1 MTTKEIAQKWGVSVT
16 WVTILCK
23 KGRIEGAVRD
33 GNRWYIPEDAK
44 KPDDKRS
51 HKDAPARARFRFIDL
66 FAGVGGFHQAMRYL
80 GGECVM
86 AAEINEECRKTY
98 RLNYHTEEREIR
110 GDVTKIDP
118 STIASFDVLCA
129 GFPCQPF
136 SKAGAQKGFED
147 KSRGNLFYTIM
158 DILDAHPEVKFIIL
172 ENVRNLADKT
182 ENWDIITSELM
193 QRNFYITE
201 EPIILSPSDFGI
213 PQIRERVYILGI
225 RKDIR
230 NERILSNGFIHKTDL
245 QLEKHFKKCKMGDAW
260 TVLEDDIDDAYI
272 ISGEQE
278 QMIFA
283 WDEFRIGTGIKVIG
297 FPVWID
303 SFGVGVD
310 DDNEV
315 FQAQGY
321 DDMPSWKQK
330 FLRHNRK
337 LYLDNRAFI
346 DDWIRKYDMLNRIKL
361 YKKFEWNCGTDVTDI
376 HDCLIQ
382 IRQSGIRA
390 KRPTFYPS
398 LVAIVNF
405 SEKSC
410 DLSRFW
416 QSRNMMK
423 FDFSISE
430 KKRLEIKSTLK
441 PSRTHHFKHDQLL
454 SELYDIRIISFML
467 RKSDF
472 GITLEDI
479 IDTIREK
486 YPDNYALLMHIETAI
501 AYADKDMLRGI
512 KYDELYLK
520 DNMRCFDAKDIPH
533 FNEKTPDGV
542 FNAEYDCCL
551 DNSTTVSEDFL
562 INWVREG

>member
-1 MTTKEIAQKWGVSVT
+1 MGWDKVSEKMLLTTKEIAQKWGVSVT

-23 KGRIEGAVRD
+23 RGRIEGALRK
-33 GNRWYIPEDAK
+33 GNRWYIPESAK
-44 KPDDKRS
+44 KPEDRRS
-51 HKDAPARARFRFIDL
+51 HKDAPSKARFRFVDL

-98 RLNYHTEEREIR
+98 RLNYHTEEKEIR

-118 STIASFDVLCA
+118 TTIAPFDVLCA

-136 SKAGAQKGFED
+136 SKAGAQKGFQD
-147 KSRGNLFYTIM
+147 KTRGNLFYTIM
-158 DILDAHPEVKFIIL
+158 SILDVHPEVKFIIL

-230 NERILSNGFIHKTDL
+230 NERILSNGYIHKTDL

-260 TVLEDDIDDAYI
+260 TILEDDVDDAYI
-272 ISGEQE
+272 ISAEQE
-278 QMIFA
+278 QMILA

-297 FPVWID
+297 FPIWID
-303 SFGVGVD
+303 SFGVGID

-315 FQAQGY
+315 FRSQGY
-321 DDMPSWKQK
+321 DDMPLWKQN

-337 LYLDNRAFI
+337 LYLENRAFI
-346 DDWIRKYDMLNRIKL
+346 DNWVRKYDMLNRIKL

-398 LVAIVNF
+398 LVAIVNTPIIWDKNKKHF
-405 SEKSC
+405 RKLTPREAAN
-410 DLSRFW
+410 L
-416 QSRNMMK
+416 QSFHGGFK
-423 FDFSISE
+423 FQGTDATQYKQLGNSVNV
-430 KKRLEIKSTLK
+430 RVLK
-441 PSRTHHFKHDQLL
+441 ILGESLFALANDGWDG
-454 SELYDIRIISFML
+454 EL
-467 RKSDF
+467 
-472 GITLEDI
+472 
-479 IDTIREK
+479 
-486 YPDNYALLMHIETAI
+486 
-501 AYADKDMLRGI
+501 
-512 KYDELYLK
+512 
-520 DNMRCFDAKDIPH
+520 
-533 FNEKTPDGV
+533 DG
-542 FNAEYDCCL
+542 
-551 DNSTTVSEDFL
+551 
-562 INWVREG
+562 

>member
-1 MTTKEIAQKWGVSVT
+1 MLLTTKEIALKWGVSVT
-16 WVTILCK
+16 WVTALCK
-23 KGRIEGAVRD
+23 KGRIEGAIRE

-44 KPDDKRS
+44 KPEDKRS
-51 HKDAPARARFRFIDL
+51 CKDAPAKVRFRFIDL

-86 AAEINEECRKTY
+86 AAEINEECKKTY
-98 RLNYHTEEREIR
+98 RLNYHTEEKEIR
-110 GDVTKIDP
+110 GDVREIDP
-118 STIASFDVLCA
+118 TTIAPFDVLCA

-136 SKAGAQKGFED
+136 SKAGAQRGFQD
-147 KSRGNLFYTIM
+147 KTRGNLFYTIM
-158 DILDAHPEVKFIIL
+158 DILDAHHEVKFVIL

-182 ENWDIITSELM
+182 ENWDIITSELT

-230 NERILSNGFIHKTDL
+230 NEKILSNGFIHKTDL
-245 QLEKHFKKCKMGDAW
+245 QLEKHLKKCKMGDAW
-260 TVLEDDIDDAYI
+260 TILEDNVDDTYI
-272 ISGEQE
+272 VSQEQE
-278 QMIFA
+278 QMIYA

-303 SFGVGVD
+303 SFGVGID

-315 FQAQGY
+315 FHSQGY

-346 DDWIRKYDMLNRIKL
+346 DDWVKKYDMLSKIKL

-398 LVAIVNF
+398 LVAIVNTPIIWDKNKKHF
-405 SEKSC
+405 RKITPREAAN
-410 DLSRFW
+410 L
-416 QSRNMMK
+416 QSFHGGFK
-423 FDFSISE
+423 FQGTDATQYKQLGNSVNVRI
-430 KKRLEIKSTLK
+430 LK
-441 PSRTHHFKHDQLL
+441 ILGESLFALANNGWDG
-454 SELYDIRIISFML
+454 EL
-467 RKSDF
+467 
-472 GITLEDI
+472 
-479 IDTIREK
+479 
-486 YPDNYALLMHIETAI
+486 
-501 AYADKDMLRGI
+501 
-512 KYDELYLK
+512 
-520 DNMRCFDAKDIPH
+520 
-533 FNEKTPDGV
+533 DGK
-542 FNAEYDCCL
+542 AH
-551 DNSTTVSEDFL
+551 
-562 INWVREG
+562 